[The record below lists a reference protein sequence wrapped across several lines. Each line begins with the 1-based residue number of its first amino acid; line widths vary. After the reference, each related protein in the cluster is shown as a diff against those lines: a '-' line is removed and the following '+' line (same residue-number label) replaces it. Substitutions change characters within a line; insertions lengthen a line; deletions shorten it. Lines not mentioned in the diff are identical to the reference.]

1 MESGKLMGLILE
13 LPGFYTY
20 PWQNRLAEAQ
30 ALVAY
35 AGYRIASEIA
45 VGDNDLELQIELPP
59 GVDELKARMKLLE
72 VLNQSSCTLFLRSKV
87 GGVILPPA
95 PPEKPWYETAA
106 VGTRLKVVRAEG
118 LEVFTDSGLSAVW
131 NRGRLP
137 IGNTSMTVAALYDAG
152 RDRIPPIGVLCVL
165 KSAPPSFPNGL
176 WVIAIGNDGQ
186 ANVEIVT

>member
-1 MESGKLMGLILE
+1 MGLILE

-95 PPEKPWYETAA
+95 PIEKPWYETIA
-106 VGTRLKVVRAEG
+106 VGARLKIIRAEG
-118 LEVFTDSGLSAVW
+118 LDVYTDSTLSATW
-131 NRGRLP
+131 SRGRLAV
-137 IGNTSMTVAALYDAG
+137 GNISMTIAAAYDAALDKT
-152 RDRIPPIGVLCVL
+152 PPAGVLCVL
-165 KSAPPSFPNGL
+165 RPTSAFLGGL
-176 WVIAIGNDGQ
+176 WIAGVGNDGQ
-186 ANVEIVT
+186 ANVEIVA

>member
-1 MESGKLMGLILE
+1 MGLILE

-106 VGTRLKVVRAEG
+106 VGARLKVIRADG
-118 LEVFTDSGLSAVW
+118 LDVYINSALSAVW
-131 NRGRLP
+131 DRGRLAA
-137 IGNTSMTVAALYDAG
+137 GNTSMIIAAAYDVALDKT
-152 RDRIPPIGVLCVL
+152 PPAGVLCVL
-165 KSAPPSFPNGL
+165 KPAPGAFPKGL
-176 WVIAIGNDGQ
+176 WIVGLGNDGRP
-186 ANVEIVT
+186 NVEIVA